1 MNDQRNAIFFFFF
14 EKNDAL
20 VTYLFAP
27 PSLDN
32 KIITRNSDKFFK
44 ISWFVYFREMQL
56 MNSVPITRDV
66 HVQGW
71 GLKQS
76 LINLQNS

>member
-1 MNDQRNAIFFFFF
+1 MIRGMLFFFYF

-27 PSLDN
+27 PLDN

-44 ISWFVYFREMQL
+44 ISWFVYFRGMQL